1 MAASGD
7 PGQAP
12 QNALVVKHPDRIAL
26 PFDRREANISQRN
39 TPMSELYITLQAKGG
54 VGKSY
59 VSSILAQY
67 LLEAGVPVHCIDT
80 DTTNPTLLR
89 YQPLRC
95 DYLKLSEEH
104 VVNPRAFDRLVEI
117 LSAADETTHF
127 VVDVGSNGFQPF
139 MAYAVENDLFAVL
152 EGLGVRVVINSVIAG
167 GPDVAETLSST
178 KAVLDHTRVPTLI
191 WLNAHLGALEHRGRP
206 VAELDLFR
214 PFDERILGWIT
225 LPKYPAATFGQDV
238 EQMLRQRWT
247 FDEAIAHLRLMP
259 QMRIRRVKQDLWSQ
273 LDRVFAPGDHR

>member
-1 MAASGD
+1 M
-7 PGQAP
+7 
-12 QNALVVKHPDRIAL
+12 
-26 PFDRREANISQRN
+26 SQ
-39 TPMSELYITLQAKGG
+39 LYITLQAKGG

-59 VSSILAQY
+59 VSSTLAQY
-67 LLEAGVPVHCIDT
+67 LLEVGLPVHCIDT

-89 YQPLRC
+89 YQPLGC
-95 DYLKLSEEH
+95 EYLKLAEEH

-117 LSAADETTHF
+117 LSAADATTHF

-178 KAVLDHTRVPTLI
+178 KAVLEHTRVPTLI
-191 WLNAHLGALEHRGRP
+191 WLNAHLGTLEHRGRP
-206 VAELDLFR
+206 VAELELFR
-214 PFDERILGWIT
+214 PFTERILGWIT

-238 EQMLRQRWT
+238 EQMLKARWT
-247 FDEAIAHLRLMP
+247 FDEAIERLRLMP
-259 QMRIRRVKQDLWSQ
+259 QMRIRRVKQDLWAQ
-273 LDRVFAPGDHR
+273 LDRSLSQELPTTQKRDP